1 MVTLSAFLEERQES
15 NIKSFSSLVSQLS
28 TAEDITAICLRTIDG
43 RDLLRQSPNILLPD
57 FDSTN
62 SSEIFINQA
71 LKISYQPAGSDF
83 VILRRSFK
91 MADDKPVELTLWL
104 SLQEIQRRIRQIL
117 GETLLLMAVTLSF
130 GVFMSYFL
138 AGFILNPLHKFIE
151 AVKKVA
157 EGDYSR
163 QIHIH
168 SNDEIEEL
176 AIMFNQM
183 TEKLREKDEMEAHL
197 HHQDKLATIGQIS
210 AGVAHEVRNPLVSI
224 RSLTEL
230 LAEDLQSEREKKH
243 MQVIIREV
251 DRINAFMERLLNYAK
266 PVTKDVQ
273 IIDLQS
279 IAEDLL
285 LLIRPQATRK
295 NIRIGFHFKSRAK
308 INACR
313 DEMTQVILNLLLNAM
328 DAMDKKEG
336 QIVIGSREKNGI
348 ISFFFEDNGR
358 GMSVDTKKHV
368 FQPFVSGSSS
378 GTGLGMSIVQTLVT
392 GNGGE
397 ITVESAPGE
406 GTTFTLHFP
415 IATKEITPTS
425 KGTTT

>member
-1 MVTLSAFLEERQES
+1 
-15 NIKSFSSLVSQLS
+15 
-28 TAEDITAICLRTIDG
+28 
-43 RDLLRQSPNILLPD
+43 
-57 FDSTN
+57 
-62 SSEIFINQA
+62 
-71 LKISYQPAGSDF
+71 
-83 VILRRSFK
+83 
-91 MADDKPVELTLWL
+91 
-104 SLQEIQRRIRQIL
+104 
-117 GETLLLMAVTLSF
+117 
-130 GVFMSYFL
+130 
-138 AGFILNPLHKFIE
+138 
-151 AVKKVA
+151 
-157 EGDYSR
+157 
-163 QIHIH
+163 
-168 SNDEIEEL
+168 
-176 AIMFNQM
+176 
-183 TEKLREKDEMEAHL
+183 
-197 HHQDKLATIGQIS
+197 
-210 AGVAHEVRNPLVSI
+210 
-224 RSLTEL
+224 
-230 LAEDLQSEREKKH
+230 
-243 MQVIIREV
+243 
-251 DRINAFMERLLNYAK
+251 MERLLNYAK